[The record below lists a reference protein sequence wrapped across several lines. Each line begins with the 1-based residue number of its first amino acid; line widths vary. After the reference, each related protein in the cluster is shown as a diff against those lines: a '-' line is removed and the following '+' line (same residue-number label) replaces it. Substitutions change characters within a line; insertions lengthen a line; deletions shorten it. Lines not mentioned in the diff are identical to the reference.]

1 MCDTRGWTSIQSP
14 PTCKKLGGKHS
25 GGMGSECTVLTKE
38 IEKQQIKTTKS
49 KLHKDKMIKMM
60 T

>member
-1 MCDTRGWTSIQSP
+1 MRYEELDVDSEPANLQKAW
-14 PTCKKLGGKHS
+14 GKHS

-38 IEKQQIKTTKS
+38 IVKQKIKTTKS